1 VGLAS
6 AARSGYAQG
15 MWIVRGLI
23 VRGRGLLLGVALL
36 SSIGSCE
43 LPKPHIPSIGEV
55 PAAPGEP
62 AVTAAPGEPAVTTA
76 AAVERVIAS
85 PAAPVTAAPSVARS

>member
-1 VGLAS
+1 
-6 AARSGYAQG
+6 

-55 PAAPGEP
+55 PAAP
-62 AVTAAPGEPAVTTA
+62 
-76 AAVERVIAS
+76 
-85 PAAPVTAAPSVARS
+85 VTAAPSVARS